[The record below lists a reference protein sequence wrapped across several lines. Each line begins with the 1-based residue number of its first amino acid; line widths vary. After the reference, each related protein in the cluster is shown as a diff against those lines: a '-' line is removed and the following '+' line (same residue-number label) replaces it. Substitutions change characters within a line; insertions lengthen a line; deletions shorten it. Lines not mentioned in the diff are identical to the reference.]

1 MNKCASDMTELIGQ
15 TPLVTL
21 RRYSSAKG
29 LKTPIVGKLE
39 GANPAGS
46 VKDRIAAEMIAAAE
60 RSGQLRPGSVIIEPT
75 SGNTGIGLAAIGAVK
90 GYRVILTMPDT
101 MSHERRQLL
110 QAYGAELVL
119 VPGAEGMPGAMKKAE
134 ELADQIPGAFIP
146 GQFSNPA
153 NPAIHYQTTG
163 PEIWQASKGRVDCL
177 VSGVG
182 TGGTITGAGAYLK
195 EKKPGLRVVAV
206 EPAGSPVLSA
216 GYKGPHKIQGI
227 GAGFIPQVLD
237 QSVYDEVITVT
248 DEEALAATRELP
260 RYEGL
265 LVGLS
270 SGAAVHAAVQLALR
284 ADGADQMIVVVLPD
298 TGDRYL
304 SLPVFSQ
311 PDQL

>member
-1 MNKCASDMTELIGQ
+1 
-15 TPLVTL
+15 
-21 RRYSSAKG
+21 
-29 LKTPIVGKLE
+29 
-39 GANPAGS
+39 
-46 VKDRIAAEMIAAAE
+46 
-60 RSGQLRPGSVIIEPT
+60 
-75 SGNTGIGLAAIGAVK
+75 
-90 GYRVILTMPDT
+90 
-101 MSHERRQLL
+101 
-110 QAYGAELVL
+110 
-119 VPGAEGMPGAMKKAE
+119 MPGAMKKAE
-134 ELADQIPGAFIP
+134 ELAAQIPGAFIP

-195 EKKPGLRVVAV
+195 EKKPGLQVVAV